1 MVEGQALHLSAE
13 AEGAGTIALHWLR
26 DGLGVPGATGG
37 RLEIGDMGL
46 GDGGRFTCSASNH
59 RGTITS
65 LPAEV
70 IVERR

>member
-1 MVEGQALHLSAE
+1 MEGQALHLNAE

-46 GDGGRFTCSASNH
+46 GDGGRFTCSASSH